1 MGELKLEC
9 PKCHYIMGTGFS
21 MDIKSFKSSSSINNK
36 SKCPN
41 CGSMVPWD
49 KENVLDL

>member
-9 PKCHYIMGTGFS
+9 PKCHNIMGTGLS
-21 MDIKSFKSSSSINNK
+21 MDLESFKSSSLIGNK
-36 SKCPN
+36 SKCPK
-41 CGSMVPWD
+41 CGSMVTWE